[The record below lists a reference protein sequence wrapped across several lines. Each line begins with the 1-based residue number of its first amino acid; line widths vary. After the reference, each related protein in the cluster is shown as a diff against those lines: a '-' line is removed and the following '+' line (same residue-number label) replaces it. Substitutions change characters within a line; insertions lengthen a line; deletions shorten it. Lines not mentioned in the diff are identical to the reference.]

1 MSFRRKTR
9 DQLLSI
15 LHTYR
20 STVADLFG
28 DCDIDD
34 LKKTLAEY
42 KAIKLKEFKDGLFST
57 MHPRD
62 LGECIDIVSQWDK
75 SDPKPAKPAAPASAP
90 VSPANFEK
98 NEIKGLDFEKNEV
111 SIAHKPYDKRRKV
124 KTKIP

>member
-9 DQLLSI
+9 EQLLSI

-42 KAIKLKEFKDGLFST
+42 RAIKLKEFKDGLFST

-62 LGECIDIVSQWDK
+62 LSECIDIVSQWDK
-75 SDPKPAKPAAPASAP
+75 SDPKPAKPAAPASALA
-90 VSPANFEK
+90 PAPAS
-98 NEIKGLDFEKNEV
+98 LADFEKNEL

-124 KTKIP
+124 RAKTP

>member
-20 STVADLFG
+20 STVADVFG

-42 KAIKLKEFKDGLFST
+42 RAIKLKEFKDGLFST
-57 MHPRD
+57 MHPQD

-75 SDPKPAKPAAPASAP
+75 SDPIPAKPTTPAPASLA
-90 VSPANFEK
+90 
-98 NEIKGLDFEKNEV
+98 DFKKNEV
-111 SIAHKPYDKRRKV
+111 SAAHKLYDKRRKV
-124 KTKIP
+124 RAKTP

>member
-20 STVADLFG
+20 STVADVFG

-42 KAIKLKEFKDGLFST
+42 KALKLKEFKDGLFST

-62 LGECIDIVSQWDK
+62 LSECIDIVSQWDK
-75 SDPKPAKPAAPASAP
+75 SDPIPAKPAAPAPALAP
-90 VSPANFEK
+90 APPA
-98 NEIKGLDFEKNEV
+98 DFEKNEL
-111 SIAHKPYDKRRKV
+111 SAAHKLYDKRRKV
-124 KTKIP
+124 RVKAP